1 MFMSSRRVGGLAG
14 LGFVAT
20 VLTVNIIQ
28 GVVGQ
33 PMAGASKSDMLEFYA
48 DNRGVLDLVT
58 GTAPIAWVTLILF
71 AAGVVA
77 ALRPHERLSGD
88 TWSLAGFGGVV
99 MQSAIFP
106 GVVATQAALSSG
118 TLSDDS
124 AWALW
129 QVHNGLFTLNTMS
142 LAIVLLS
149 FSIGGSR
156 AGLIRGWQKKVGLV
170 AAATMAAAAV
180 LTPLSLDGSPVGL
193 LGFGG
198 FILWLVFIASTSVR
212 LLRGDAVRTEAT
224 AVPELVHAS

>member
-14 LGFVAT
+14 LRLRRDGPHGQHDPGSGGAADGRRLEVRHARVLRRQPRCPRPRHRHSPVAW
-20 VLTVNIIQ
+20 I
-28 GVVGQ
+28 
-33 PMAGASKSDMLEFYA
+33 
-48 DNRGVLDLVT
+48 
-58 GTAPIAWVTLILF
+58 TLILF

-106 GVVATQAALSSG
+106 GVVATQAALSWG
-118 TLSDDS
+118 TLSDES

-212 LLRGDAVRTEAT
+212 LLRGDAVRAEAT
-224 AVPELVHAS
+224 ATPELVHAS